1 MVHIHGEIVINRP
14 LAEVFDVVADTSREP
29 RYNPRMHHAEQI
41 TNGPIGVGTRFHAE
55 TSNAS
60 ANCSASCRR
69 FVEVIVGNES
79 RGATRR
85 GLKDSTAVIAAGAAP
100 RPETRLAPRISG
112 PGGDADFGAGEQV
125 RPVPEPKRGG
135 PRYGTHRGGPTPA
148 APSGGSAGRG
158 RWTTGRLRAHVAG
171 NRFFYRVHQTTSLL
185 ADPGRFSL

>member
-1 MVHIHGEIVINRP
+1 MVHIHGEIIINRP
-14 LAEVFDVVADTSREP
+14 LEEVFDVVADTSREP

-79 RGATRR
+79 RGATGGGSRTAPPSSLPGPLHGQKLGWRR
-85 GLKDSTAVIAAGAAP
+85 AFLGPAG
-100 RPETRLAPRISG
+100 RGFRRRR
-112 PGGDADFGAGEQV
+112 AGSARARAQA
-125 RPVPEPKRGG
+125 RWT
-135 PRYGTHRGGPTPA
+135 RYGTHHRGPTPA

-158 RWTTGRLRAHVAG
+158 RWTTGQLRAHVAG

-185 ADPGRFSL
+185 ADPGGFSL

>member
-1 MVHIHGEIVINRP
+1 
-14 LAEVFDVVADTSREP
+14 
-29 RYNPRMHHAEQI
+29 MHHAEQI

-79 RGATRR
+79 RCAARR

-100 RPETRLAPRISG
+100 RPENSAGAGHFWARR
-112 PGGDADFGAGEQV
+112 DADFGAGEQV

-135 PRYGTHRGGPTPA
+135 PRYGTHHGGPTLA
-148 APSGGSAGRG
+148 VVFV
-158 RWTTGRLRAHVAG
+158 TTGWLRADVAG
-171 NRFFYRVHQTTSLL
+171 NPHLLLPCSSTTSLL
-185 ADPGRFSL
+185 ADPGGFSL